1 MGVVRGVLQDEAE
14 KVLEEYDRSKLQPGR
29 KGLSISDPSREKAR
43 MSSEH
48 EKFMA
53 MAIEEMRG
61 AIQSGERPFGSV
73 VVREGEIVGRG
84 RNIVNSTGDPTAHAE
99 TMAVRNT
106 AANLKGP
113 ILSDCTLYT
122 SCHPCPMCAWATVA
136 SGAQGIVIGAS
147 IDTLRSESGGSYDLK
162 DYSIERLLELTGF
175 QMEVVTEV
183 LEEEVERAFREYGD
197 WSTASPNVLRSG
209 E

>member
-1 MGVVRGVLQDEAE
+1 
-14 KVLEEYDRSKLQPGR
+14 
-29 KGLSISDPSREKAR
+29 
-43 MSSEH
+43 
-48 EKFMA
+48 
-53 MAIEEMRG
+53 
-61 AIQSGERPFGSV
+61 
-73 VVREGEIVGRG
+73 
-84 RNIVNSTGDPTAHAE
+84 
-99 TMAVRNT
+99 
-106 AANLKGP
+106 
-113 ILSDCTLYT
+113 
-122 SCHPCPMCAWATVA
+122 MCAWATVA

-175 QMEVVTEV
+175 QMEVVTGV